1 MSERRTTTG
10 RRAPAPRGGAGTG
23 RATRPAPARTTRAAA
38 PQTRGVSTS
47 RRPSTGSATRGTSR
61 TTSARGSAA
70 APARRAGGGRPRS
83 PSAVR
88 GAGSPPR
95 PRSGAGA
102 RVRPGDPGRRQ
113 RWIIVVAALVL
124 TVFVGRL
131 VQVQIFQGPAL
142 AARAQEQ
149 RMTSSVQV
157 AHRGD
162 IVDANGR
169 VLATSVDRYTIS
181 ADTLAIQSFQG
192 GQRVDPA
199 TGKAVQDGALGIAQL
214 LAPILDERPAE
225 LAAKINGD
233 DRYVI
238 LKRNAVPE
246 VQRAIAKLDLQAY
259 VRTELTSRRTY
270 PAGVVAGTLVGYVDQ
285 DQVGQGGLERA
296 YEDVLAGTDGKIV
309 FERGR
314 DGVAIPN
321 SELESTPAVPGG
333 DVVLTIDA
341 DVQWKAEELLDDAVS
356 KTGAAYG
363 MAVVQDVRDGTVL
376 AVADSG
382 DVDPNDRSTSAVANG
397 SRAVK
402 DVFEPGSTGKVVTMA
417 AALEEGYWAPDSR
430 FRVPYRYTT
439 PNGESFKDSHDHPE
453 QRLTL
458 AGVLAHSSNTGTVQI
473 GEKIP
478 LDVRYDYLGKFGFG
492 NQTGLGL
499 PGESAGILPSRQT
512 LQHDARTPY
521 AILFGQGVAVNAMQA
536 TQVFSTLANGGVRVE
551 PSLVA
556 GTRDADGSFTPAG
569 DPDTTRVVSKK
580 TADSLMRMMESV
592 TGEEGTAANARVP
605 GYRVAGKTGT
615 AQMWLPG
622 GGTTYMASF
631 IGVAPADDPR
641 YTVSVFL
648 RSPQSSIYGGVVA
661 APVFSDLMGYTL
673 QKMDVPP
680 STTPPDPYAL
690 TW

>member
-1 MSERRTTTG
+1 M
-10 RRAPAPRGGAGTG
+10 
-23 RATRPAPARTTRAAA
+23 
-38 PQTRGVSTS
+38 VL
-47 RRPSTGSATRGTSR
+47 
-61 TTSARGSAA
+61 
-70 APARRAGGGRPRS
+70 
-83 PSAVR
+83 AV
-88 GAGSPPR
+88 
-95 PRSGAGA
+95 
-102 RVRPGDPGRRQ
+102 
-113 RWIIVVAALVL
+113 LVL

-142 AARAQEQ
+142 AARAQEE
-149 RMTSSVQV
+149 RITSSVEV

-192 GQRVDPA
+192 GQRVDAA
-199 TGKAVQDGALGIAQL
+199 TGRAVQDGALGIAQL
-214 LAPILDERPAE
+214 LAPILDEQPAE
-225 LAAKINGD
+225 LAAKLNGD

-238 LKRNAVPE
+238 LQRNAVPE

-270 PAGVVAGTLVGYVDQ
+270 PAGVVAGTLVGYVDR

-296 YEDVLAGTDGKIV
+296 YEDVLAGTDGKVV

-314 DGVAIPN
+314 DGVQIPN
-321 SELESTPAVPGG
+321 SEQESTPAVPGG

-341 DVQWKAEELLDDAVS
+341 DVQWKAEELIDDAVS
-356 KTGAAYG
+356 KSGSAYG
-363 MAVVQDVRDGTVL
+363 IAVVQDVRDGTVL

-402 DVFEPGSTGKVVTMA
+402 DVFEPGSTGKVITMA
-417 AALEEGYWAPDSR
+417 AALEEGYWAPDSQ
-430 FRVPYRYTT
+430 FEVPYRFTT
-439 PNGESFKDSHDHPE
+439 PNGESFKDSHEHPL

-478 LDVRYDYLGKFGFG
+478 LDVRHDYLGKFGFG
-492 NQTGLGL
+492 QQTGLGL
-499 PGESAGILPSRQT
+499 PGESAGIVPSEQT
-512 LQHDARTPY
+512 LANDSRTPY
-521 AILFGQGVAVNAMQA
+521 TILFGQGVAVNAMQA
-536 TQVFSTLANGGVRVE
+536 TQVFSTVANGGVRVE

-556 GTRDADGSFTPAG
+556 GTRDAEGTFSAADAPTE
-569 DPDTTRVVSKK
+569 TRVVSEK
-580 TADSLMRMMESV
+580 TADSVMRMMESV
-592 TGEEGTAANARVP
+592 VGEEGTAANARVP

-680 STTPPDPYAL
+680 STTPADPYDL

>member
-1 MSERRTTTG
+1 MS
-10 RRAPAPRGGAGTG
+10 
-23 RATRPAPARTTRAAA
+23 
-38 PQTRGVSTS
+38 
-47 RRPSTGSATRGTSR
+47 TSR
-61 TTSARGSAA
+61 TTNGSTPRAA
-70 APARRAGGGRPRS
+70 ARPGTGSTSRSTPRSRPGRGTAARNANPPAGGGRPRAGTT
-83 PSAVR
+83 PVR
-88 GAGSPPR
+88 STGRTTARGGGAPPR
-95 PRSGAGA
+95 PRGGAAG
-102 RVRPGDPGRRQ
+102 RGRPGDPGRRQ
-113 RWIIVVAALVL
+113 RWIMVVAALVL

-142 AARAQEQ
+142 AAKAQEA
-149 RMTSSVQV
+149 RTTHSVQL

-181 ADTLAIQSFQG
+181 ADTLAIQGFQG
-192 GQRVDPA
+192 GQRVDTA

-214 LAPILDERPAE
+214 LAPILDAQPAE
-225 LAAKINGD
+225 LAAKLNGD

-246 VQRAIAKLDLQAY
+246 VQRAIAKLELQAY

-270 PAGVVAGTLVGYVDQ
+270 PAGTVAGTLVGFVDR

-296 YEDVLAGTDGKIV
+296 YEDVLAGTDGKV
-309 FERGR
+309 TYERGR
-314 DGVAIPN
+314 DGVPIPN
-321 SELESTPAVPGG
+321 SERDTTEAVPGSN
-333 DVVLTIDA
+333 VELTIDL

-356 KTGAAYG
+356 KTGAKYA
-363 MAVVQDVRDGTVL
+363 MAVVEDVRTGQVL

-402 DVFEPGSTGKVVTMA
+402 DVFEPGSTGKVITMA
-417 AALEEGYWAPDSR
+417 AALEEGYWKPDSQ
-430 FRVPYRYTT
+430 FRVPYRFTT
-439 PNGESFKDSHDHPE
+439 PNGESFKDSHEHPD
-453 QRLTL
+453 QQLTL

-492 NQTGLGL
+492 QPTGLGL
-499 PGESAGILPSRQT
+499 PGESAGILPSEQT
-512 LQHDARTPY
+512 LAHDARTPY
-521 AILFGQGVAVNAMQA
+521 TILFGQGVAVNAMQA
-536 TQVFSTLANGGVRVE
+536 TQVFSTVANGGVRVE

-556 GTRDADGSFTPAG
+556 GTRASDGTFTPAEA
-569 DPDTTRVVSKK
+569 PSKERVVSEK
-580 TADSLMRMMESV
+580 TADSVMRMMESV
-592 TGEEGTAANARVP
+592 VGEEGTAANARVP

-615 AQMWLPG
+615 AQMWTG
-622 GGTTYMASF
+622 AGTTYMASF

-680 STTPPDPYAL
+680 STTPFKPYAL

>member
-1 MSERRTTTG
+1 M
-10 RRAPAPRGGAGTG
+10 
-23 RATRPAPARTTRAAA
+23 
-38 PQTRGVSTS
+38 STS
-47 RRPSTGSATRGTSR
+47 RPSSGTTSRTPSSAPRSTGR
-61 TTSARGSAA
+61 TTSA
-70 APARRAGGGRPRS
+70 GRTSRPTTT
-83 PSAVR
+83 VR
-88 GAGSPPR
+88 GAGGPAGTRTPARGSGAPPR
-95 PRSGAGA
+95 PRAGA
-102 RVRPGDPGRRQ
+102 AARRLPGDPGRRQ

-142 AARAQEQ
+142 AALAQKERTTQ
-149 RMTSSVQV
+149 SVEI

-181 ADTLAIQSFQG
+181 ADTLAIQSFRG
-192 GQRVDPA
+192 GQRVDTA

-214 LAPILDERPAE
+214 LAPILDEQPAE
-225 LAAKINGD
+225 LAARLNGD

-246 VQRAIAKLDLQAY
+246 IQRAIAKLQLQAY
-259 VRTELTSRRTY
+259 ISTELTSRRTY
-270 PAGVVAGTLVGYVDQ
+270 PAGVVAGTLVGYVDG

-296 YEDVLAGTDGKIV
+296 YDDVLAGTDGKV
-309 FERGR
+309 TYERGR
-314 DGVAIPN
+314 DGVMIPN
-321 SELESTPAVPGG
+321 SQQDATPAVPGS
-333 DVVLTIDA
+333 DVVLTIDS
-341 DVQWKAEELLDDAVS
+341 DVQWKAEDLIDQAVS
-356 KTGAAYG
+356 SSGAAYG
-363 MAVVQDVRDGTVL
+363 IAVVQRVGDGTVL

-382 DVDPNDRSTSAVANG
+382 DVDPNDRSTSEVANG

-402 DVFEPGSTGKVVTMA
+402 DVFEPGSTGKVITMA
-417 AALEEGYWAPDSR
+417 SALEGGYWKPDSQ
-430 FRVPYRYTT
+430 FTVPYRYTA
-439 PNGESFKDSHDHPE
+439 PNGETFKDSHEHPV
-453 QRLTL
+453 QHLTL

-478 LDVRYDYLGKFGFG
+478 QQVRYDYLRKFGFG
-492 NQTGLGL
+492 QPTGLGL
-499 PGESAGILPSRQT
+499 PGESAGILPDRDSFA
-512 LQHDARTPY
+512 HDARTPY
-521 AILFGQGVAVNAMQA
+521 TILFGQGVAVNAMQA
-536 TQVFSTLANGGVRVE
+536 TQVFSTVANGGVRVE
-551 PSLVA
+551 PSIFA
-556 GTRDADGSFTPAG
+556 GTRAADGTFTPAAA
-569 DPDTTRVVSKK
+569 PQKTRVVSEK
-580 TADSLMRMMESV
+580 TASSLMRMMESV

-631 IGVAPADDPR
+631 IGVAPAEDPQ

-680 STTPPDPYAL
+680 STRPSDPYDL

>member
-1 MSERRTTTG
+1 M
-10 RRAPAPRGGAGTG
+10 
-23 RATRPAPARTTRAAA
+23 
-38 PQTRGVSTS
+38 
-47 RRPSTGSATRGTSR
+47 
-61 TTSARGSAA
+61 
-70 APARRAGGGRPRS
+70 
-83 PSAVR
+83 
-88 GAGSPPR
+88 
-95 PRSGAGA
+95 
-102 RVRPGDPGRRQ
+102 
-113 RWIIVVAALVL
+113 VVAALVL

-142 AARAQEQ
+142 AAKAQEA
-149 RMTSSVQV
+149 RTTHAVEL

-162 IVDANGR
+162 IVDTNGR

-181 ADTLAIQSFQG
+181 ADTLAIQGFQG
-192 GQRVDPA
+192 GQRVDTA
-199 TGKAVQDGALGIAQL
+199 TGRAVQDGALGIAQL
-214 LAPILDERPAE
+214 LAPILDAQPAE
-225 LAAKINGD
+225 LAAKLNGD

-270 PAGVVAGTLVGYVDQ
+270 PAGVVAGTLVGFVDR

-296 YEDVLAGTDGKIV
+296 YEDVLAGADGKV
-309 FERGR
+309 TYERGR
-314 DGVAIPN
+314 DGVPIPN
-321 SELESTPAVPGG
+321 SERDATEAVPGSN
-333 DVVLTIDA
+333 VQLTIDL

-356 KTGAAYG
+356 KTGAKYA
-363 MAVVQDVRDGTVL
+363 MAVVEDVRTGQVL

-402 DVFEPGSTGKVVTMA
+402 DVFEPGSTGKVITMA
-417 AALEEGYWAPDSR
+417 AALEEGYWTPDSQ

-439 PNGESFKDSHDHPE
+439 PNGESFKDSHEHPD
-453 QRLTL
+453 QQLTL

-492 NQTGLGL
+492 QPTGLGL
-499 PGESAGILPSRQT
+499 PGESAGILPSQQT
-512 LQHDARTPY
+512 LAHDARTPY
-521 AILFGQGVAVNAMQA
+521 TILFGQGVAVNAMQA
-536 TQVFSTLANGGVRVE
+536 TQVFSTVANGGVRVE

-556 GTRDADGSFTPAG
+556 GTRAPDGTFTPAEA
-569 DPDTTRVVSKK
+569 PEAERVVSEK
-580 TADSLMRMMESV
+580 TADSVMRMMESV
-592 TGEEGTAANARVP
+592 VGEEGTAANARVP

-615 AQMWLPG
+615 AQMWTG
-622 GGTTYMASF
+622 AGTTYMASF

-680 STTPPDPYAL
+680 SSTPFKPYDL

>member
-1 MSERRTTTG
+1 M
-10 RRAPAPRGGAGTG
+10 
-23 RATRPAPARTTRAAA
+23 
-38 PQTRGVSTS
+38 STS
-47 RRPSTGSATRGTSR
+47 RPATGSSPRGTSR
-61 TTSARGSAA
+61 TASPRPGSGTGGTRNANPSSPRGS
-70 APARRAGGGRPRS
+70 GGGRSRPAAG
-83 PSAVR
+83 AVR
-88 GAGSPPR
+88 PAGGRGPVRGGGSPPR
-95 PRSGAGA
+95 PRTGVTTRG
-102 RVRPGDPGRRQ
+102 RPGDPGRRQ
-113 RWIIVVAALVL
+113 RWIMVLAVLVL

-142 AARAQEQ
+142 AARAQEE
-149 RMTSSVQV
+149 RITSSVEV

-192 GQRVDPA
+192 GQRVDAA
-199 TGKAVQDGALGIAQL
+199 TGRAVQDGALGIAQL
-214 LAPILDERPAE
+214 LAPILDEQPAE
-225 LAAKINGD
+225 LAAKLNGD

-238 LKRNAVPE
+238 LQRNAVPE

-270 PAGVVAGTLVGYVDQ
+270 PAGVVAGTLVGYVDR

-296 YEDVLAGTDGKIV
+296 YEDVLAGTDGKVV

-314 DGVAIPN
+314 DGVQIPN
-321 SELESTPAVPGG
+321 SEQESTPAVPGG

-341 DVQWKAEELLDDAVS
+341 DVQWKAEELIDDAVS
-356 KTGAAYG
+356 KSGSAYG
-363 MAVVQDVRDGTVL
+363 IAVVQDVRDGTVL

-402 DVFEPGSTGKVVTMA
+402 DVFEPGSTGKVITMA
-417 AALEEGYWAPDSR
+417 AALEEGYWAPDSQ
-430 FRVPYRYTT
+430 FEVPYRFTT
-439 PNGESFKDSHDHPE
+439 PNGESFKDSHEHPL

-478 LDVRYDYLGKFGFG
+478 LDVRHDYLGKFGFG
-492 NQTGLGL
+492 QQTGLGL
-499 PGESAGILPSRQT
+499 PGESAGIVPSEQT
-512 LQHDARTPY
+512 LANDSRTPY
-521 AILFGQGVAVNAMQA
+521 TILFGQGVAVNAMQA
-536 TQVFSTLANGGVRVE
+536 TQVFSTVANGGVRVE

-556 GTRDADGSFTPAG
+556 GTRDAEGTFSAADAPTE
-569 DPDTTRVVSKK
+569 TRVVSEK
-580 TADSLMRMMESV
+580 TADSVMRMMESV
-592 TGEEGTAANARVP
+592 VGEEGTAANARVP

-680 STTPPDPYAL
+680 STTPADPYDL

>member
-1 MSERRTTTG
+1 M
-10 RRAPAPRGGAGTG
+10 
-23 RATRPAPARTTRAAA
+23 
-38 PQTRGVSTS
+38 
-47 RRPSTGSATRGTSR
+47 
-61 TTSARGSAA
+61 
-70 APARRAGGGRPRS
+70 
-83 PSAVR
+83 
-88 GAGSPPR
+88 
-95 PRSGAGA
+95 
-102 RVRPGDPGRRQ
+102 
-113 RWIIVVAALVL
+113 VVAALVL

-142 AARAQEQ
+142 AAKAQEERTTQ
-149 RMTSSVQV
+149 SVEL

-169 VLATSVDRYTIS
+169 VLATSVDRYTIA
-181 ADTLAIQSFQG
+181 ADTYAIQSFQG
-192 GQRVDPA
+192 GQRVDAA

-214 LAPILDERPAE
+214 LAPILDEQPAE
-225 LAAKINGD
+225 LAAKLNGK

-238 LKRNAVPE
+238 LKRDVVPE
-246 VQRAIAKLDLQAY
+246 VQRAIAELKLQAY
-259 VRTELTSRRTY
+259 IPMEVTSRRTY
-270 PAGVVAGTLVGYVDQ
+270 PSGVVAGSLVGYVNR

-296 YEDVLAGTDGKIV
+296 YEDVLAGTDGRSV

-314 DGVAIPN
+314 DGVEIPN
-321 SELESTPAVPGG
+321 SATESTPAVPGS
-333 DVVLTIDA
+333 DVVLTIDS

-356 KTGAAYG
+356 KTGAKYA

-417 AALEEGYWAPDSR
+417 AALEEGYWKPDSQ
-430 FRVPYRYTT
+430 FSVPYRYTA
-439 PNGESFKDSHDHPE
+439 PNGESFKDSHDHPV

-478 LDVRYDYLGKFGFG
+478 MGVRYDYLGKFGFG
-492 NQTGLGL
+492 QQTGLGL
-499 PGESAGILPSRQT
+499 PGESAGILPSEQT
-512 LQHDARTPY
+512 LAHDARTPY
-521 AILFGQGVAVNAMQA
+521 TILFGQGVAVNAMQA
-536 TQVFSTLANGGVRVE
+536 TQVFSTVANGGVRVE

-556 GTRDADGSFTPAG
+556 GTRAPDGTLTPAEA
-569 DPDTTRVVSKK
+569 PTTTRVVSEK
-580 TADSLMRMMESV
+580 TADSVMRMMESV
-592 TGEEGTAANARVP
+592 TGEDGTAANARVP

-615 AQMWLPG
+615 AQMWVEG

-648 RSPQSSIYGGVVA
+648 RSPQSSIFGGVVA

-680 STTPPDPYAL
+680 STTPFKPYDL

>member
-1 MSERRTTTG
+1 M
-10 RRAPAPRGGAGTG
+10 
-23 RATRPAPARTTRAAA
+23 
-38 PQTRGVSTS
+38 
-47 RRPSTGSATRGTSR
+47 
-61 TTSARGSAA
+61 
-70 APARRAGGGRPRS
+70 
-83 PSAVR
+83 
-88 GAGSPPR
+88 
-95 PRSGAGA
+95 
-102 RVRPGDPGRRQ
+102 
-113 RWIIVVAALVL
+113 VVAALVL

-142 AARAQEQ
+142 AAKAQEA
-149 RMTSSVQV
+149 RTTHAVEL

-162 IVDANGR
+162 IVDTNGR

-181 ADTLAIQSFQG
+181 ADTLAIQGFQG
-192 GQRVDPA
+192 GQRVDTA
-199 TGKAVQDGALGIAQL
+199 TGRAVQDGALGIAQL
-214 LAPILDERPAE
+214 LAPVLDEDPAE
-225 LAAKINGD
+225 LAAKLNGD

-259 VRTELTSRRTY
+259 IRTELTSRRTY
-270 PAGVVAGTLVGYVDQ
+270 PAGVVAGTLVGFVDR
-285 DQVGQGGLERA
+285 DQVGRGGLERA
-296 YEDVLAGTDGKIV
+296 YEDVLAGADGQV
-309 FERGR
+309 TYERGR
-314 DGVAIPN
+314 DGVPIPG
-321 SELESTPAVPGG
+321 SERDATEAVAGS
-333 DVVLTIDA
+333 DVQLTIDS

-356 KTGAAYG
+356 KTGAKYA
-363 MAVVQDVRDGTVL
+363 MAVVEDVRTGEVL

-402 DVFEPGSTGKVVTMA
+402 DVFEPGSTGKVITMA
-417 AALEEGYWAPDSR
+417 AALEEGYWTPASQ

-439 PNGESFKDSHDHPE
+439 PNGETFKDSHEHPE

-492 NQTGLGL
+492 NPTGLGL
-499 PGESAGILPSRQT
+499 PGESAGILPSEQT
-512 LQHDARTPY
+512 LAHDARTPY
-521 AILFGQGVAVNAMQA
+521 TILFGQGVAVNAMQA
-536 TQVFSTLANGGVRVE
+536 TQVFSTIANGGVRVE

-556 GTRDADGSFTPAG
+556 GTRAPDGTFTPAEAPRT
-569 DPDTTRVVSKK
+569 DRVVSEK
-580 TADSLMRMMESV
+580 TASSVMRMMESV
-592 TGEEGTAANARVP
+592 VGEEGTAANARVP

-615 AQMWLPG
+615 AQMWTG
-622 GGTTYMASF
+622 SGTTYMASF

-680 STTPPDPYAL
+680 SSTPFKSYDL

>member
-1 MSERRTTTG
+1 RPATTAA
-10 RRAPAPRGGAGTG
+10 RAPVRAPARGE
-23 RATRPAPARTTRAAA
+23 
-38 PQTRGVSTS
+38 
-47 RRPSTGSATRGTSR
+47 
-61 TTSARGSAA
+61 
-70 APARRAGGGRPRS
+70 
-83 PSAVR
+83 
-88 GAGSPPR
+88 GSPPR
-95 PRSGAGA
+95 PRGGAAG
-102 RVRPGDPGRRQ
+102 RGRPGDPERRQ
-113 RWIIVVAALVL
+113 RWIMVVAALVL
-124 TVFVGRL
+124 AVFVGRL
-131 VQVQIFQGPAL
+131 VQVQIFQGPSL
-142 AARAQEQ
+142 AATAQEK
-149 RMTSSVQV
+149 RTTHAVEV

-181 ADTLAIQSFQG
+181 ADTLAIQGFQG
-192 GQRVDPA
+192 GQRVDTA
-199 TGKAVQDGALGIAQL
+199 TGRTVQDGALGIAQL
-214 LAPILDERPAE
+214 LAPIVDEDPAE
-225 LAAKINGD
+225 LAAKLNGD

-246 VQRAIAKLDLQAY
+246 VQRAITKLDLQAY
-259 VRTELTSRRTY
+259 IRTELTSRRTY
-270 PAGVVAGTLVGYVDQ
+270 PAGVVAGTLVGFVDR

-296 YEDVLAGTDGKIV
+296 YEDVLAGTDGSV
-309 FERGR
+309 TYERGR
-314 DGVAIPN
+314 DGVAIPG
-321 SELESTPAVPGG
+321 SERDATDAVPGS
-333 DVVLTIDA
+333 DVELTIDS

-356 KTGAAYG
+356 KTGAKYA
-363 MAVVQDVRDGTVL
+363 MAVVEDVRTGQVL

-417 AALEEGYWAPDSR
+417 AALEEGYWKPDSQ

-439 PNGESFKDSHDHPE
+439 PNGESFKDSHEHPD

-492 NQTGLGL
+492 NPTGLGL
-499 PGESAGILPSRQT
+499 PGESAGILPSEQT
-512 LQHDARTPY
+512 LAHDARTPY
-521 AILFGQGVAVNAMQA
+521 TILFGQGVAVNAMQA
-536 TQVFSTLANGGVRVE
+536 TQVFSTIANGGVRVE

-556 GTRDADGSFTPAG
+556 GTRAPDGTFTPAAAPG
-569 DPDTTRVVSKK
+569 KDRVVSEK
-580 TADSLMRMMESV
+580 TAGSVMRMMESV
-592 TGEEGTAANARVP
+592 VGEEGTAANARVP

-615 AQMWLPG
+615 AQMWTG
-622 GGTTYMASF
+622 SGTTYMASF

-680 STTPPDPYAL
+680 STTPFKPYPL

>member
-1 MSERRTTTG
+1 M
-10 RRAPAPRGGAGTG
+10 
-23 RATRPAPARTTRAAA
+23 
-38 PQTRGVSTS
+38 
-47 RRPSTGSATRGTSR
+47 
-61 TTSARGSAA
+61 
-70 APARRAGGGRPRS
+70 
-83 PSAVR
+83 
-88 GAGSPPR
+88 
-95 PRSGAGA
+95 
-102 RVRPGDPGRRQ
+102 
-113 RWIIVVAALVL
+113 VAAVLVL

-142 AARAQEQ
+142 AAKAQEARTTQ
-149 RMTSSVQV
+149 SVEV

-162 IVDANGR
+162 IVDATGR
-169 VLATSVDRYTIS
+169 VLATSVDRYTVA

-192 GQRVDPA
+192 GQRVDAA
-199 TGKAVQDGALGIAQL
+199 TGKAVQDGALGVAQL
-214 LAPILDERPAE
+214 LAPILDEPPAE
-225 LAAKINGD
+225 LAAKLNGKKQ
-233 DRYVI
+233 YVI
-238 LKRNAVPE
+238 LARNVVPE

-259 VRTELTSRRTY
+259 IRTDLTSRRTY
-270 PAGVVAGTLVGYVDQ
+270 PSGVVAGTLVGFVDQ

-296 YEDVLAGTDGKIV
+296 YEDVLAGTDGKV
-309 FERGR
+309 TFERGR
-314 DGVAIPN
+314 DGVEIPN
-321 SELESTPAVPGG
+321 SERDATPAVPGS
-333 DVVLTIDA
+333 DVQLTIDA

-356 KTGAAYG
+356 KSGSAYG

-402 DVFEPGSTGKVVTMA
+402 DVFEPGSTGKVITMA
-417 AALEEGYWAPDSR
+417 AALEEGYWTPGST
-430 FRVPYRYTT
+430 FTVPYRYTA
-439 PNGESFKDSHDHPE
+439 PNGETFKDSHEHDVQH
-453 QRLTL
+453 LTL

-478 LDVRYDYLGKFGFG
+478 EQVRYDYLGRFGFG
-492 NQTGLGL
+492 QPTGLGL
-499 PGESAGILPSRQT
+499 PGESAGILPSRSSFA
-512 LQHDARTPY
+512 HDARTPY
-521 AILFGQGVAVNAMQA
+521 TILFGQGVAVNAMQA
-536 TQVFSTLANGGVRVE
+536 TQVFSTVANGGVRVE

-556 GTRDADGSFTPAG
+556 GTRAADGTFTPAEA
-569 DPDTTRVVSKK
+569 PQKSRVVSQK

-631 IGVAPADDPR
+631 IGVAPAEDPR

-680 STTPPDPYAL
+680 STTPSDPYEL

>member
-1 MSERRTTTG
+1 MSTSRTANG
-10 RRAPAPRGGAGTG
+10 SPRPAARSAAGRGGAGRTG
-23 RATRPAPARTTRAAA
+23 AGRSTR
-38 PQTRGVSTS
+38 TS
-47 RRPSTGSATRGTSR
+47 SATSGRNANPPAARSSGR
-61 TTSARGSAA
+61 T
-70 APARRAGGGRPRS
+70 
-83 PSAVR
+83 AVR
-88 GAGSPPR
+88 GGGAPPR
-95 PRSGAGA
+95 PRAGTA
-102 RVRPGDPGRRQ
+102 SRGRPGDPGRRQ
-113 RWIIVVAALVL
+113 RWIMVVAALVL
-124 TVFVGRL
+124 AVFVGRL

-142 AARAQEQ
+142 AAKAQDARTTHAVEL
-149 RMTSSVQV
+149 

-181 ADTLAIQSFQG
+181 ADTLAIQGFQG
-192 GQRVDPA
+192 GQRVDTA
-199 TGKAVQDGALGIAQL
+199 SGKAVQDGALGIAQL
-214 LAPILDERPAE
+214 LAPILDEQPAE
-225 LAAKINGD
+225 LAAKLNGD

-259 VRTELTSRRTY
+259 IRTELTSRRTY
-270 PAGVVAGTLVGYVDQ
+270 PAGVVAGTLVGFVDQ

-296 YEDVLAGTDGKIV
+296 YEDVLAGTDGKV
-309 FERGR
+309 TYERGA
-314 DGVAIPN
+314 DGVRIPN
-321 SELESTPAVPGG
+321 SERDATPAVPGS
-333 DVVLTIDA
+333 DVQLTIDA

-356 KTGAAYG
+356 KTGAQYA
-363 MAVVQDVRDGTVL
+363 MAVVEDVRTGQVL

-402 DVFEPGSTGKVVTMA
+402 DVFEPGSTGKVITMA
-417 AALEEGYWAPDSR
+417 AALEEGYWKPDSQ
-430 FRVPYRYTT
+430 FQVPYRYTT
-439 PNGESFKDSHDHPE
+439 PNGESFKDSHEHPV
-453 QRLTL
+453 QQLTL

-478 LDVRYDYLGKFGFG
+478 LGVRYDYLGKFGFG
-492 NQTGLGL
+492 QPTGLGL
-499 PGESAGILPSRQT
+499 PGESAGILPSQQT
-512 LQHDARTPY
+512 LAHDARTPY
-521 AILFGQGVAVNAMQA
+521 TILFGQGVAVNAMQA
-536 TQVFSTLANGGVRVE
+536 TQVFSTVANGGVRVE

-556 GTRDADGSFTPAG
+556 GTRAPDGTFTPAEA
-569 DPDTTRVVSKK
+569 PHKSRVVSEK
-580 TADSLMRMMESV
+580 TASSVMRMMESV
-592 TGEEGTAANARVP
+592 VGEEGTAANAKVP

-615 AQMWLPG
+615 AQMWTG
-622 GGTTYMASF
+622 SGTTYMASF

-680 STTPPDPYAL
+680 STTPFTPYDL

>member
-1 MSERRTTTG
+1 G
-10 RRAPAPRGGAGTG
+10 GAPPRPRGGAAG
-23 RATRPAPARTTRAAA
+23 R
-38 PQTRGVSTS
+38 G
-47 RRPSTGSATRGTSR
+47 
-61 TTSARGSAA
+61 
-70 APARRAGGGRPRS
+70 
-83 PSAVR
+83 
-88 GAGSPPR
+88 
-95 PRSGAGA
+95 
-102 RVRPGDPGRRQ
+102 RPGDPGRRQ
-113 RWIIVVAALVL
+113 RWIMVVAALVL

-142 AARAQEQ
+142 AAKAQEA
-149 RMTSSVQV
+149 RTTHSVQL

-181 ADTLAIQSFQG
+181 ADTLAIQGFQG
-192 GQRVDPA
+192 GQRVDTA

-214 LAPILDERPAE
+214 LAPILDAQPAE
-225 LAAKINGD
+225 LAAKLNGD

-246 VQRAIAKLDLQAY
+246 VQRAITKLELQAY

-270 PAGVVAGTLVGYVDQ
+270 PAGTVAGTLVGFVDR

-296 YEDVLAGTDGKIV
+296 YEDVLAGTDGKV
-309 FERGR
+309 TYERGR
-314 DGVAIPN
+314 DGVPIPN
-321 SELESTPAVPGG
+321 SERDTTEAVPGSN
-333 DVVLTIDA
+333 VELTIDL

-356 KTGAAYG
+356 KTGAKYA
-363 MAVVQDVRDGTVL
+363 MAVVEDVRTGQVL

-402 DVFEPGSTGKVVTMA
+402 DVFEPGSTGKVITMA
-417 AALEEGYWAPDSR
+417 AALEEGYWKPDSQ
-430 FRVPYRYTT
+430 FRVPYRFTT
-439 PNGESFKDSHDHPE
+439 PNGESFKDSHEHPD
-453 QRLTL
+453 QQLTL

-492 NQTGLGL
+492 QPTGLGL
-499 PGESAGILPSRQT
+499 PGESAGILPSEQT
-512 LQHDARTPY
+512 LAHDARTPY
-521 AILFGQGVAVNAMQA
+521 TILFGQGVAVNAMQA
-536 TQVFSTLANGGVRVE
+536 TQVFSTVANGGVRVE

-556 GTRDADGSFTPAG
+556 GTRASDGTFTPAEA
-569 DPDTTRVVSKK
+569 PSKERVVSEK
-580 TADSLMRMMESV
+580 TADSVMRMMESV
-592 TGEEGTAANARVP
+592 VGEEGTAANARVP

-615 AQMWLPG
+615 AQMWTG
-622 GGTTYMASF
+622 AGTTYMASF

-680 STTPPDPYAL
+680 STTPFKPYAL